1 MHYFFTKQFH
11 EYGLGKVSYSKC
23 KFCNLVAAST
33 LLDLPEDE
41 WVMLNRAY
49 HGSYQGTGHDP
60 VDPMWVER
68 LNAQARVIADL
79 TDLRLLSPD
88 LPWVDVGC
96 GDGKLSHLVHANYGL
111 RLQKFDR
118 YMNDPAYLSEN
129 DLKCKKFGFEKIPCN
144 PDWFYLLPA
153 HCVFFTNKSMKI
165 LFREWGFTASIY
177 NVESRLWFWF
187 RTGTDRVEKIIRKAN
202 ELPGREILYYHF
214 KRGFM
219 DYWKLDK
226 NKVLRRAH

>member
-1 MHYFFTKQFH
+1 
-11 EYGLGKVSYSKC
+11 
-23 KFCNLVAAST
+23 
-33 LLDLPEDE
+33 
-41 WVMLNRAY
+41 
-49 HGSYQGTGHDP
+49 
-60 VDPMWVER
+60 
-68 LNAQARVIADL
+68 
-79 TDLRLLSPD
+79 
-88 LPWVDVGC
+88 
-96 GDGKLSHLVHANYGL
+96 
-111 RLQKFDR
+111 
-118 YMNDPAYLSEN
+118 
-129 DLKCKKFGFEKIPCN
+129 
-144 PDWFYLLPA
+144 
-153 HCVFFTNKSMKI
+153 MKI